1 MRVNTRIW
9 MLRRDGRPPP
19 GERRLGGEHDAH
31 RREECNGDGGGP
43 AGAMESFRSHKSRVF
58 GCVARR
64 DGF

>member
-1 MRVNTRIW
+1 MCVNTRIW
-9 MLRRDGRPPP
+9 ILRRDGEPPP
-19 GERRLGGEHDAH
+19 GERQLRVEHDAH
-31 RREECNGDGGGP
+31 RREECNSGSGP

>member
-1 MRVNTRIW
+1 MHVNTRIW
-9 MLRRDGRPPP
+9 ILRRDGGPPP

-31 RREECNGDGGGP
+31 TREGCSDGGGP

>member
-9 MLRRDGRPPP
+9 ILRRDGGPSS
-19 GERRLGGEHDAH
+19 GERRLGGEH
-31 RREECNGDGGGP
+31 RREESSDGGGGGP

>member
-1 MRVNTRIW
+1 M
-9 MLRRDGRPPP
+9 
-19 GERRLGGEHDAH
+19 ERRLGGEHDAH

>member
-1 MRVNTRIW
+1 MSTHAF
-9 MLRRDGRPPP
+9 GYFGGTAGPPP